1 MKKESLSIAVLR
13 ISALGDAVLVVPLI
27 NQLLSSEKFHNV
39 SWITTQSVV
48 DLVGPIPGCKFVV
61 VEKIKSFKT
70 FLFNWGKIKKHSFDI
85 LIVAQASFSA
95 HLFSW
100 CTRAKRKIG
109 FDRRRGKD
117 LHHLFIEESIDYKDQ
132 HFVLAYMQL
141 GLLAGAPIVAPRWDI
156 AFGHLCK
163 EWALSFRESGRK
175 FVALHPHASK
185 LERRWNH
192 DGYVQVV
199 RSLLKENCG
208 VVILGGN
215 HELEKKLNREIANS
229 FGPEVKNLTGELS
242 LLQWAS
248 LLREVDLLIAPDTGA
263 VHLAH
268 ALSTKVVGLYAV
280 ANPMLTGPFNGL
292 QDSVNKYAEAVKK
305 FENVE
310 PRDFHHRVHD
320 IRAMQ
325 LIVFDEVWDQVSSI
339 IGNLSK
345 ND

>member
-1 MKKESLSIAVLR
+1 MN
-13 ISALGDAVLVVPLI
+13 LGV
-27 NQLLSSEKFHNV
+27 
-39 SWITTQSVV
+39 
-48 DLVGPIPGCKFVV
+48 
-61 VEKIKSFKT
+61 
-70 FLFNWGKIKKHSFDI
+70 
-85 LIVAQASFSA
+85 
-95 HLFSW
+95 
-100 CTRAKRKIG
+100 
-109 FDRRRGKD
+109 
-117 LHHLFIEESIDYKDQ
+117 
-132 HFVLAYMQL
+132 
-141 GLLAGAPIVAPRWDI
+141 LAGASASKPHWGS
-156 AFGHLCK
+156 AFGHLSSK
-163 EWALSFRESGRK
+163 WAKSLRTNGKRL
-175 FVALHPHASK
+175 VALHPHASK
-185 LERRWNH
+185 LERRWSNE
-192 DGYVQVV
+192 GYIRVTK
-199 RSLLKENCG
+199 SLLKENCDIL
-208 VVILGGN
+208 ILGGDSVQ
-215 HELEKKLNREIANS
+215 EKKLNLEIANS

-263 VHLAH
+263 VHVAH

-292 QDSVNKYAEAVKK
+292 QDSVNKYPEAVKK

>member
-1 MKKESLSIAVLR
+1 LKKESLSIAVLR

-70 FLFNWGKIKKHSFDI
+70 FLSNWVEFKKHSFDI

-156 AFGHLCK
+156 AFGHLSK

-292 QDSVNKYAEAVKK
+292 DDCVNRYPQAVANFSGK
-305 FENVE
+305 V
-310 PRDFHHRVHD
+310 DADYHHRVHD
-320 IRAMQ
+320 ERAMG
-325 LIVFDEVWDQVSSI
+325 LIGFDDVWPKI
-339 IGNLSK
+339 TNALGLS
-345 ND
+345 